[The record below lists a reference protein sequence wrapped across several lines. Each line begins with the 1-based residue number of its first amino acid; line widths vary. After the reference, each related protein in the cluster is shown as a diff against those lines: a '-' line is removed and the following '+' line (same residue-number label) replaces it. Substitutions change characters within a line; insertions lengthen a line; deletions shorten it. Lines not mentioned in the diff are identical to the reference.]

1 MLTAAGVEALL
12 KVKKQ
17 KLADPETLEM
27 ASYTGSNHLCKT
39 VSCIGGQIVLN
50 QPEYEGMSLEEVEQ
64 AVYEKT
70 TFKVAAAS
78 ILGFD
83 IEVEKVD
90 KTVVDSLFHTSAW
103 PYPFRDRYSSLVE
116 DYSSKP
122 SDFAKL
128 VAERIDLF
136 IAEHYKEENTDN
148 AD

>member
-1 MLTAAGVEALL
+1 MLTAAGVEVLL
-12 KVKKQ
+12 KVKEQ
-17 KLADPETLEM
+17 KLANPETLEM
-27 ASYTGSNHLCKT
+27 GSFARSNHLGKT

-90 KTVVDSLFHTSAW
+90 KTVDSLFYILFW
-103 PYPFRDRYSSLVE
+103 PYPLRDRYSSLVK
-116 DYSSKP
+116 DCSSKP

-148 AD
+148 AE